1 MKQKKPGS
9 GPLAI
14 EKRDRKQPPRR
25 ENLTGYDAYAYADD
39 DDFYGDED
47 QQCLMALI
55 NNYREPEQP
64 FDDDDANV
72 NEHQPTPANPAW
84 RSEDDELPF

>member
-25 ENLTGYDAYAYADD
+25 VAFISHNVDDFDDD

-64 FDDDDANV
+64 FDDSDARI
-72 NEHQPTPANPAW
+72 NEHQPTPAKPAW